1 MGVVGRQASRW
12 RVNLRKIILS
22 ILAIGFAIVCVSLGA
37 WQLRRLAA
45 RQRANASVAQRR
57 FAPEVSLDSLP
68 ADTSVAHFR
77 RVRVAGSYD
86 YNNEIIFTLRGR
98 NGSPGV
104 NILTPVL
111 RNRKDTA
118 VLVNRGWIYS
128 PDGVTADLNPW
139 READTVN
146 ANGFVETFPTKG
158 PFPPPNP
165 ERPRSFRRLDRAA
178 LAKVFPYPIANYYV
192 VITDS
197 SASASAPPRV
207 EPLPLDEGP
216 HRNYAIQWFSFAAIS
231 IIGLVIFI
239 RRT

>member
-1 MGVVGRQASRW
+1 VT
-12 RVNLRKIILS
+12 LRKITLS
-22 ILAIGFAIVCVSLGA
+22 ILAIGFAIVCVSLGV
-37 WQLRRLAA
+37 WQLRRLSA
-45 RQRANASVAQRR
+45 RQKQNAFLAARR
-57 FAPEVSLDSLP
+57 FAPELPLDSLP
-68 ADTSVAHFR
+68 IDTSAAHFR
-77 RVRVAGSYD
+77 RVHVTGTYD
-86 YNNEIIFTLRGR
+86 FNHEIIFTLRGR
-98 NGSPGV
+98 NGSPGI

-111 RNRKDTA
+111 RNGKDSA

-139 READTVN
+139 REAESVN
-146 ANGFVETFPTKG
+146 ANGFVETFPTRG
-158 PFPPPNP
+158 PFPPPSP
-165 ERPRSFRRLDRAA
+165 HRPRAFRRLDRAA
-178 LAKVFPYPIANYYV
+178 LEKIFPYPIANYYV

-231 IIGLVIFI
+231 IIGIVTFI

>member
-1 MGVVGRQASRW
+1 MT
-12 RVNLRKIILS
+12 LRKTILGV
-22 ILAIGFAIVCVSLGA
+22 LAISFAMICISLGV

-45 RQRANASVAQRR
+45 RKKENAFLAQRR
-57 FAPEVSLDSLP
+57 FAPEVPLDSLP
-68 ADTSVAHFR
+68 KDTSASHFR
-77 RVRVAGSYD
+77 RVRVSGSYD
-86 YNNEIIFTLRGR
+86 YNHEIIFTLRGR
-98 NGSPGV
+98 DGSPGI

-111 RNRKDTA
+111 RNRHDTA

-139 READTVN
+139 RESDTVN
-146 ANGFVETFPTKG
+146 ASGFVETFPTKG

-165 ERPRSFRRLDRAA
+165 ARPTSFRRLDRAR
-178 LAKVFPYPIANYYV
+178 LAKVFPYPIADYYV

-197 SASASAPPRV
+197 STSASAPPRV

-216 HRNYAIQWFSFAAIS
+216 HRNYAVQWFSFAAIS
-231 IIGLVIFI
+231 IIGITVFI

>member
-1 MGVVGRQASRW
+1 MK
-12 RVNLRKIILS
+12 LRKVILG
-22 ILAIGFAIVCVSLGA
+22 IVAISFAIVCISLGI

-45 RQRANASVAQRR
+45 RTKENAFLAQRR
-57 FAPEVSLDSLP
+57 FAPEVPLDSLP
-68 ADTSVAHFR
+68 RDTSASHFH
-77 RVRVAGSYD
+77 RVRVVGSYD
-86 YNNEIIFTLRGR
+86 YNHEIVFTLRGR
-98 NGSPGV
+98 NGSPGI

-111 RNRKDTA
+111 RNGKNTA

-139 READTVN
+139 REGDNVN
-146 ANGFVETFPTKG
+146 ASGFVETFPTKG

-165 ERPRSFRRLDRAA
+165 ARPRAFRRLDRAA
-178 LAKVFPYPIANYYV
+178 LEKVFPYPIADYYV

-197 SASASAPPRV
+197 STSASAPPRV
-207 EPLPLDEGP
+207 EPMPLDEGP

-231 IIGLVIFI
+231 IIGIGIFI